1 MVSAVA
7 SGVGQVRGQKMAKL
21 QHSQKFMEKVHAAV
35 VRQTRMITG
44 DSNISR
50 RIWHFTNA

>member
-1 MVSAVA
+1 M
-7 SGVGQVRGQKMAKL
+7 RGQEMAEP
-21 QHSQKFMEKVHAAV
+21 QHSQKFMKEVNTTV

-50 RIWHFTNA
+50 RISHFTNS